1 MDRKEVAAQ
10 QPDLSTPI
18 ALSGVAVD
26 KIDTLNEGEHKGL
39 LRFGGQKQ

>member
-1 MDRKEVAAQ
+1 MAAQ
-10 QPDLSTPI
+10 QQDLSTPI

-39 LRFGGQKQ
+39 LKLGGEKQ